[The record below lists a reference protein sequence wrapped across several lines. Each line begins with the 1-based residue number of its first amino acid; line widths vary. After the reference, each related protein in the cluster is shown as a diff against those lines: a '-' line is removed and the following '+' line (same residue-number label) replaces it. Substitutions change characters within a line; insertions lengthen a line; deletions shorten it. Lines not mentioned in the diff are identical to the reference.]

1 MGRRA
6 QGHKIIK
13 RGRLYYVRFTHEGRR
28 HEYGTGES
36 TRTEADRVGHALW
49 LAVLRGE
56 QLDTGRGPAAGPT
69 ERPSGTPLEEV
80 TREWLSD
87 HPIRKSTL
95 VLYGKYAGYWAK
107 AFATTGELTSQ
118 AVAAYCR
125 SRLQKARGKTVGSE
139 MSALRAFVGWL
150 VETDRLA
157 APPEVP
163 TVTRQVAGTPYRHR
177 RRSRAPEIN
186 PADVERI
193 LELLP
198 EKSARGWWVRPR
210 FVVAYDTTLRP
221 ETLDKL
227 SVPENWSPGSN
238 ELSLSAE
245 DDKELYGRAIPLTQR
260 AIRELERVAP
270 EAGLIFGQH
279 RAGPYLKEAA
289 RKVLPESKAAIFT
302 GQHFRSAAITHLLE
316 LTGNLPG
323 VQGLAGHLHTSTT
336 SKYVRPTLRAARSV
350 VAEAESKRVILV
362 KIPVKAGTSG

>member
-1 MGRRA
+1 MGRRTL
-6 QGHKIIK
+6 GHKIIK
-13 RGRLYYVRFTHEGRR
+13 RGRLFYVRFTHEGRR

-36 TRTEADRVGHALW
+36 TSTEAHRVGHAIW

-56 QLDTGRGPAAGPT
+56 RLDTGRGPKASPVEQPPGVTLA
-69 ERPSGTPLEEV
+69 EV

-95 VLYGKYAGYWAK
+95 VLYGKYAGYWIK
-107 AFATTGELTSQ
+107 AFPTTDDLTADAM
-118 AVAAYCR
+118 AVYCR
-125 SRLQKARGKTVGSE
+125 GRLKVARGKTVRSE
-139 MSALRAFVGWL
+139 MSALRVFIGWL
-150 VETDRLA
+150 FEDNR
-157 APPEVP
+157 PEVP
-163 TVTRQVAGTPYRHR
+163 EVPRQVAGTPYRHR